1 MNLEARVD
9 KLEWDNKNLKKMLGG
24 VAALALAALIGGTVL
39 GVHAANGKFDTI
51 TAKTIYVKDSS
62 GKKRIEL
69 HGALGNIYL
78 MNFRGINKIK
88 LEGTSGNAWAKEYQK
103 FNR

>member
-9 KLEWDNKNLKKMLGG
+9 KLERDNKTLKKMLGG
-24 VAALALAALIGGTVL
+24 VAALALAALIGGTAM
-39 GVHAANGKFDTI
+39 GVHAANGKFDTL

-62 GKKRIEL
+62 GKKRITL
-69 HGALGNIYL
+69 SGALGNIYL

-88 LEGTSGNAWAKEYQK
+88 LEGTSGNAWAKEYNK